1 MVCDCVHGQYLFK
14 CIQIFKLLLFLK
26 HLTNIVSGAVA
37 KACPTK
43 HLHLIYSCIWFLIV
57 QKAKLVE
64 PQLAGVIHGSYLG
77 HTYMGHTWVIL
88 GSYLGHTLFKL
99 VLDIHFEFEAS
110 VCLRCLTMCSSGLC
124 RPQLTSKSGTTI
136 SYYSL
141 YILIYS
147 KALNK
152 SM

>member
-88 GSYLGHTLFKL
+88 GSYFVQTCVRHSFWVWSFRVLEMLNNVFFRPVPSSIDLKVWNYYLILF
-99 VLDIHFEFEAS
+99 I
-110 VCLRCLTMCSSGLC
+110 
-124 RPQLTSKSGTTI
+124 
-136 SYYSL
+136 
-141 YILIYS
+141 IYS
-147 KALNK
+147 YIFK
-152 SM
+152 SFE

>member
-57 QKAKLVE
+57 PKAKLVE

-88 GSYLGHTLFKL
+88 GSYFVQTWVRHSFWVWSFRVLEMLNNVFFRPVPSSIDLKVWNYYLILF
-99 VLDIHFEFEAS
+99 I
-110 VCLRCLTMCSSGLC
+110 
-124 RPQLTSKSGTTI
+124 
-136 SYYSL
+136 
-141 YILIYS
+141 IYS
-147 KALNK
+147 YIFK
-152 SM
+152 SFE